1 MESIYCSVLSS
12 SYGHST
18 SSIASWSFSATASFL
33 RPIME
38 AWRERKCQICSN
50 GQTCVFAQYIL
61 TDIWGVQIF
70 LYLQAVVPCVKRN
83 SGRGTNLLSEDW
95 KLVINWVILHH
106 SFFNQRVDLCRELLN
121 LKTHEMLL
129 GHVLSSPEQLIIHK
143 GRIWYWVYT
152 VIAVTHKYLFINLPP
167 RTVLLKENL
176 VASYSFV
183 ELINIILSHGWLI
196 GYLLQ
201 IMCIL
206 LFCF

>member
-12 SYGHST
+12 LYGHST

-38 AWRERKCQICSN
+38 AWKKRKCQICSN

-83 SGRGTNLLSEDW
+83 NGRGTNLLSEDW

-106 SFFNQRVDLCRELLN
+106 SLFNQRVDLCRELLN
-121 LKTHEMLL
+121 LKTHKMLL
-129 GHVLSSPEQLIIHK
+129 GHVLLSPEQLIIHSGIIK
-143 GRIWYWVYT
+143 YWVYCCST
-152 VIAVTHKYLFINLPP
+152 EIQVFIFN
-167 RTVLLKENL
+167 
-176 VASYSFV
+176 F
-183 ELINIILSHGWLI
+183 
-196 GYLLQ
+196 
-201 IMCIL
+201 
-206 LFCF
+206 